1 MVAGLSVRCVK
12 KIVNH
17 LIKLREVVIISTT
30 PIIYALS
37 DSIGETAEM
46 VARATAS
53 QFNSG
58 EFEIIRYSYI
68 SSVEQIAETL
78 EMASKQPSVICHT
91 LVSPELRDAFKE
103 LAESSNVPTVDIM
116 GPMIQAVQKITK
128 LSPKLKPGLVHQ
140 LDQDYFRRVEAVE
153 FAVKYDDGK
162 NPWGLK
168 NADIVLVGVSRT
180 SKTPL
185 SMYLAHKK
193 VKIANVPLVPEVA
206 PPRELFEIPTT
217 HVVGLIINTA
227 KLNQIRTER
236 LKAMGLASDA
246 NYANIARIEEEL
258 EYARS
263 IMQKLRC
270 PVIDV
275 SNKAIEETANKILE
289 IVRKNQQ
296 RR

>member
-1 MVAGLSVRCVK
+1 V
-12 KIVNH
+12 I
-17 LIKLREVVIISTT
+17 REVIIISTT

-53 QFNSG
+53 QYDSG
-58 EFEIIRYSYI
+58 EFDIIRVSYI
-68 SSVEQIAETL
+68 TSVTQIAETL
-78 EMASKQPSVICHT
+78 EMASRQPSVICHT
-91 LVSPELRDAFKE
+91 LVSQELREAFKE
-103 LAESSNVPTVDIM
+103 LAANSNVPIIDIM
-116 GPMIQAVQKITK
+116 GPMIQAVQKITS
-128 LSPKLKPGLVHQ
+128 LTPKLKPGLVHQ

-168 NADIVLVGVSRT
+168 NADIILVGVSRT

-193 VKIANVPLVPEVA
+193 VKVANVPLVPEVA
-206 PPRELFEIPTT
+206 PPQELYDIPTSK
-217 HVVGLIINTA
+217 VVGLVINTD

-236 LKAMGLASDA
+236 LRSMGLASDA

-258 EYARS
+258 EYAKS
-263 IMQKLRC
+263 IMRKLRC

-275 SNKAIEETANKILE
+275 SNKAIEETANRILE
-289 IVRKNQQ
+289 IVHKNRQQ
-296 RR
+296 R